1 MRLTDRDYEII
12 NFIMNN
18 NGATIEQLHKMFFPS
33 YNMCSKRMKK
43 LADNGAIKECM
54 HPTLNKKV
62 FYYKKIPSYHSLIIN
77 DLVIQLKDKL
87 QYYERE
93 YPIDKFKIDC
103 MMLFN
108 NNHIIAVEI
117 DLFNRTSENKVKKV
131 YDKIT
136 QLDKAASVL
145 IVSKCKRMDKL
156 DCKNKKINMINV
168 KLDEMNNINNIIK

>member
-62 FYYKKIPSYHSLIIN
+62 YYYKKIPSFHSLIIN
-77 DLVIQLKDKL
+77 ELVIQLKDKL

-103 MMLFN
+103 IMLFK

-136 QLDKAASVL
+136 QLDKTASVL

-156 DCKNKKINMINV
+156 DCKNKKINIINV

>member
-103 MMLFN
+103 IMLFE

-136 QLDKAASVL
+136 QLDKTASVL
-145 IVSKCKRMDKL
+145 IVSKCKRKDKL
-156 DCKNKKINMINV
+156 DGKNKKINIINV